1 MLVCAIWLYV
11 LFVENC
17 IRISVFIEKTS
28 SSKPLPRGAFYAT
41 ITLNLYYLNLAYNR
55 LFEGGGYGVGG
66 ISVCVCVCCF
76 CCCCFYFFFLGGGW
90 LKRVA

>member
-28 SSKPLPRGAFYAT
+28 SSKPPPRGAFYAT

-55 LFEGGGYGVGG
+55 LFKGGGYGG
-66 ISVCVCVCCF
+66 ISVCVCVCVCV
-76 CCCCFYFFFLGGGW
+76 C
-90 LKRVA
+90 

>member
-55 LFEGGGYGVGG
+55 LFEGGGYGGG
-66 ISVCVCVCCF
+66 YKCVCVCVLCLLLLF
-76 CCCCFYFFFLGGGW
+76 LFFFLGGDG
-90 LKRVA
+90 